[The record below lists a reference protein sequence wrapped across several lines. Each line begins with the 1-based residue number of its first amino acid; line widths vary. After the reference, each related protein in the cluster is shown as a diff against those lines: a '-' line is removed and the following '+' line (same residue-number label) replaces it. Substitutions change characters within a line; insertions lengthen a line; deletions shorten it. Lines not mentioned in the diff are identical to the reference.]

1 MREGLKENAV
11 TLTVNTNSSALSV
24 LQALN
29 NTNEALTQA
38 QTRIATGHDINV
50 AADNPTVYAAAQQ
63 QKADISALG
72 TVTDGLN
79 RAQSISDVAVS
90 AGQTISDLLN
100 QMKAKAL
107 SASEPGL
114 DSASRSAY
122 NSDFQALLSSVQQAV
137 SSASF
142 GNANLLNGSTTSGI
156 KFMSTADGT
165 GFVTLSAQNLSIGGP
180 NITVPANADISTLT
194 KATAVL
200 AELASSITNV
210 NSAVATIGSQSDQ
223 ITAHASFVTKLS
235 DTLTIGAGNLID
247 TDEAAESARLTALQ
261 VQQQLG
267 VQSLSIANQTPSIIL
282 SLLKG

>member
-1 MREGLKENAV
+1 M
-11 TLTVNTNSSALSV
+11 TLSVNTNSSALAV

-29 NTNEALTQA
+29 NTNEALTQT
-38 QTRIATGHDINV
+38 QTRIATGHNINV

-100 QMKAKAL
+100 QMKAKVL
-107 SASEPGL
+107 SASESGL
-114 DSASRSAY
+114 DSASRAAY
-122 NSDFQALLSSVQQAV
+122 NTDFQALISAVQQAV
-137 SSASF
+137 TSASF
-142 GNANLLNGSTTSGI
+142 GNANLLNGSTSNGI
-156 KFMSTADGT
+156 KFMSTADGS

-180 NITVPANADISTLT
+180 NITFGANADISTLT
-194 KATAVL
+194 NATAMMT
-200 AELASSITNV
+200 EITSSIANV
-210 NSAVATIGSQSDQ
+210 NAAVATIGAQSDQ

-247 TDEAAESARLTALQ
+247 ADEAAESARLTALQ